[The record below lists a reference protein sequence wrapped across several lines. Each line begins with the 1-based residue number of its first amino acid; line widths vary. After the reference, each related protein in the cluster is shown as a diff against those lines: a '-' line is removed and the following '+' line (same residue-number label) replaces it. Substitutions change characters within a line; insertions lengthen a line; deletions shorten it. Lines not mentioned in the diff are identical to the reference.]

1 MDRWTVLRNGIVLC
15 KLGPA
20 AWSVIWPSGQPGR
33 FSDGLLYSAGS
44 DPWFVFKEKMWL
56 EYLAWN
62 GDHDRWTLSLMYDS
76 KFVIISEQ

>member
-1 MDRWTVLRNGIVLC
+1 MDRWSVLRNGIVLC
-15 KLGPA
+15 KLGTA
-20 AWSVIWPSGQPGR
+20 AWSVLWYSGRQGR

-62 GDHDRWTLSLMYDS
+62 GDHDRGTLSFMYDS
-76 KFVIISEQ
+76 GVVIISEQ